1 MSQMSEELGA
11 SKASVR
17 EDLWPSLLAVHDES
31 LGAHPEDFTISKHL
45 GLEAV
50 GHLALHGIPRS
61 RKKASKLIEKYD
73 SDKIEELNEEIQ
85 AVEEPMSNPDDD
97 EGTQFSLDSF

>member
-1 MSQMSEELGA
+1 MSEELGA

-17 EDLWPSLLAVHDES
+17 EDLWPSLLAIHEED
-31 LGAHPEDFTISKHL
+31 LGADPQDFTVSKHL

-61 RKKASKLIEKYD
+61 RKKAAKLIEMYD
-73 SDKIEELNEEIQ
+73 SDLEEEFDEGIHVEEIPIS
-85 AVEEPMSNPDDD
+85 ASDD
-97 EGTQFSLDSF
+97 ESDSTQFSLDSF